1 MKTAAVLAPENKI
14 NKAELNFTMKESFNV
29 KANKLMT
36 YIMIGM
42 VLSAYPIVYLFSV
55 MDWIDQD
62 NFLAFLSYTLVILV
76 LMFLSL
82 KLFGQKPYGKFVTIG
97 LMYALP
103 IAISST
109 LYTRTAWTVLFLYL
123 ILSLLYLDK
132 KVLYLSGGM
141 GALNLGLI
149 IALDYTMITDPVEFS
164 IMAVLYLFAVVGGY
178 LVVAGGEILIAQI
191 EESSEE
197 SEKQSLNMK
206 AIIDTAQSTIRQL
219 RHSVQS
225 LDKTSASIV
234 QASNEVNRAIEDIAS
249 STSSQAEDTERGAV
263 HVNDLGTIL
272 TGHST
277 QIDQLTS
284 KTKEAR
290 SLRQSSMDNLTSLTD
305 NTQLSIKHVNEIETM
320 IRSTSESVN
329 KIEAAS
335 TEIASIS
342 EQTNLLALNASIEA
356 ARAGEE
362 GKGFAVVAEEIRKLA
377 EQSHKFNEEIAE
389 VITNL
394 TRQAAEAVGAVGN
407 LTSITKEQQGSLN
420 DTNKQFDSLSEALI
434 TLEEVI
440 SSVADAGEKMESKTD
455 ELIGIMQSLSA
466 SSEENA
472 STTEEISA
480 STGTTSNDIAQIS
493 QDIHEITLQVKELE
507 SVIRN

>member
-1 MKTAAVLAPENKI
+1 
-14 NKAELNFTMKESFNV
+14 
-29 KANKLMT
+29 
-36 YIMIGM
+36 
-42 VLSAYPIVYLFSV
+42 
-55 MDWIDQD
+55 
-62 NFLAFLSYTLVILV
+62 
-76 LMFLSL
+76 
-82 KLFGQKPYGKFVTIG
+82 
-97 LMYALP
+97 MYALP

-123 ILSLLYLDK
+123 ILSMLYLDK
-132 KVLYLSGGM
+132 KVLYLSGGL

-149 IALDYTMITDPVEFS
+149 VSLDYTMISDPVEFS

-178 LVVAGGEILIAQI
+178 LVVAGGEKLITQI
-191 EESSEE
+191 EDSSEE
-197 SEKQSLNMK
+197 SEKQSVNMK
-206 AIIDTAQSTIRQL
+206 AIIDTAQSTILQL
-219 RHSVQS
+219 KHSVQS

-249 STSSQAEDTERGAV
+249 STSSQAEDTESGAV

-272 TGHST
+272 KGHSN

-290 SLRQSSMDNLTSLTD
+290 SLRQSSMENLTSLTD
-305 NTQLSIKHVNEIETM
+305 NTQLSIEHVNEIETM

-394 TRQAAEAVGAVGN
+394 TRQASEAVGAVGN
-407 LTSITKEQQGSLN
+407 LTSITKEQQGSLD
-420 DTNKQFDSLSEALI
+420 DTNRRFDSLSEALI

-472 STTEEISA
+472 
-480 STGTTSNDIAQIS
+480 
-493 QDIHEITLQVKELE
+493 
-507 SVIRN
+507 